1 MTDLAA
7 ILNTDMA
14 NTAQPNRPDAPAGA
28 SVSAAAPAA
37 GETPASYEAAV
48 VELEA
53 LVAKMEGGALSLED
67 SLSAYRRGSQLVSYC
82 QQQLEK
88 VEQQVRVLDG
98 EVLKPL
104 ATDEDDA

>member
-14 NTAQPNRPDAPAGA
+14 NTAIPNRPEAPAGA
-28 SVSAAAPAA
+28 GVSAAGPAA
-37 GETPASYEAAV
+37 GEAPASYEAAV
-48 VELEA
+48 AELEG

>member
-14 NTAQPNRPDAPAGA
+14 NTATPHTPDDPAEAPDTAR
-28 SVSAAAPAA
+28 
-37 GETPASYEAAV
+37 PASYEAAV
-48 VELEA
+48 AELET
-53 LVAKMEGGALSLED
+53 LVARMEGGALSLEE

-88 VEQQVRVLDG
+88 VEHQVRVLDG